1 MSEET
6 KPVSIAITTKI
17 EAHSR
22 MSVKI
27 KDNFYTFE
35 FIEERLIPEPLNE
48 EALNAERE
56 MLWDKVNEEVDKQVE
71 LVMDMMK
78 KTR

>member
-1 MSEET
+1 MTDEA
-6 KPVSIAITTKI
+6 KPVSVAITTKI

-71 LVMDMMK
+71 LVMDMLK
-78 KTR
+78 KNR